1 VNSRTITNRLAC
13 QTDEASLRLA
23 SKPYLAT
30 GGCVICVV
38 DDDESVRTAIVRLL
52 KSVGQDSRSF
62 ASGEAFL
69 AADIA
74 RSTRLLI
81 IDVRMKGA
89 SGLAVQATLRSRGL
103 QIPVVFISAHADAAL
118 RDAALAAGAMG
129 FLSKP
134 FSADALLAYVR
145 APSSTI
151 TPPEVP

>member
-1 VNSRTITNRLAC
+1 M
-13 QTDEASLRLA
+13 
-23 SKPYLAT
+23 
-30 GGCVICVV
+30 ICVV

-52 KSVGQDSRSF
+52 KSVGEDSRSF

-69 AADIA
+69 AADVL

-89 SGLAVQATLRSRGL
+89 SGLDVQAALRSQGL
-103 QIPVVFISAHADAAL
+103 QIPLVFISAHADAAL
-118 RDAALAAGAMG
+118 RDAAMAAGAMG

-145 APSSTI
+145 APSFLI

>member
-1 VNSRTITNRLAC
+1 
-13 QTDEASLRLA
+13 
-23 SKPYLAT
+23 
-30 GGCVICVV
+30 VICVV

-52 KSVGQDSRSF
+52 KSVGEDSRSF

-69 AADIA
+69 AADIV

-89 SGLAVQATLRSRGL
+89 SGLDVQAALHRQGLR
-103 QIPVVFISAHADAAL
+103 IPLVFISAHADVAL
-118 RDAALAAGAMG
+118 RDAALAAGAAG

-145 APSSTI
+145 APSLPN
-151 TPPEVP
+151 TPPEVS

>member
-1 VNSRTITNRLAC
+1 M
-13 QTDEASLRLA
+13 
-23 SKPYLAT
+23 
-30 GGCVICVV
+30 ICVV

-52 KSVGQDSRSF
+52 KSVGEESRSF

-69 AADIA
+69 AADVL

-89 SGLAVQATLRSRGL
+89 SGLDVQAALRSQGL
-103 QIPVVFISAHADAAL
+103 QIPLVFISAHADVAL
-118 RDAALAAGAMG
+118 RDTAMAAGAMG

-145 APSSTI
+145 APSFPI

>member
-1 VNSRTITNRLAC
+1 M
-13 QTDEASLRLA
+13 
-23 SKPYLAT
+23 
-30 GGCVICVV
+30 ICVV

-52 KSVGQDSRSF
+52 KSVGEDSRSF

-69 AADIA
+69 AADVV

-89 SGLAVQATLRSRGL
+89 SGLDVQAALRRQGL
-103 QIPVVFISAHADAAL
+103 QIPLVFISAHADAAL
-118 RDAALAAGAMG
+118 RDAALAAGAAG

-134 FSADALLAYVR
+134 FSADALLAHVPAR
-145 APSSTI
+145 SFNI

>member
-1 VNSRTITNRLAC
+1 M
-13 QTDEASLRLA
+13 
-23 SKPYLAT
+23 
-30 GGCVICVV
+30 ICVV
-38 DDDESVRTAIVRLL
+38 DDDESVRIAIVRLL
-52 KSVGQDSRSF
+52 KSVGEDSRSF

-89 SGLAVQATLRSRGL
+89 SGLEVQAALLRQGL
-103 QIPVVFISAHADAAL
+103 RIPLVFISAHADAAL
-118 RDAALAAGAMG
+118 RDAALAAGAVG

-145 APSSTI
+145 PLSSQN